1 MMLCKEKLTKNAW
14 SCTTYFIRQFLFGID
29 PFFHK
34 CVTHHIKWAC
44 PEQDRK
50 VGGYVNVLW
59 GIDFF
64 LLNFE
69 TVSTVWYVFFYFIIP
84 YDMLLDF
91 SVSLK
96 KAKKQIFG
104 P

>member
-1 MMLCKEKLTKNAW
+1 MCH
-14 SCTTYFIRQFLFGID
+14 S
-29 PFFHK
+29 PH
-34 CVTHHIKWAC
+34 
-44 PEQDRK
+44 K
-50 VGGYVNVLW
+50 VGVSGTRQESGWLYVNVLG

-64 LLNFE
+64 IEFLNCSDS
-69 TVSTVWYVFFYFIIP
+69 VVCFFYFIIP

>member
-1 MMLCKEKLTKNAW
+1 M
-14 SCTTYFIRQFLFGID
+14 
-29 PFFHK
+29 
-34 CVTHHIKWAC
+34 
-44 PEQDRK
+44 
-50 VGGYVNVLW
+50 GGYVNVLG

-84 YDMLLDF
+84 YDILLDF

-96 KAKKQIFG
+96 KAKKQIFR